1 MFTDRKRKNEN
12 KRLITILNQNGNV
25 MEAEIS
31 EAPGNIEIQ
40 GTPVTAA
47 ILNDFE
53 QKVEAAKDITERVN
67 NIEKKSIF
75 TKVSYDQT
83 TDTFIF

>member
-40 GTPVTAA
+40 GTAVTAA

-83 TDTFIF
+83 TDTFVF